1 MIDEMFPRI
10 LELGALGVI
19 NVLLVW
25 KGVPA
30 LNELSKSNVVLA
42 NSIDKLAES
51 VNNRLT
57 LIERDL
63 SEIKSTLQF
72 IIRRLENDKSKI

>member
-1 MIDEMFPRI
+1 MFPKI
-10 LELGALGVI
+10 LEIGALGTI
-19 NVLLVW
+19 NILLIW

-30 LNELSKSNVVLA
+30 LNELSKSNTVLA

-63 SEIKSTLQF
+63 SEIKSTLNF
-72 IIRRLENDKSKI
+72 VVRRLENDKHKI